1 MEQNILLVDDEEA
14 LRMALGD
21 RLRKEGYTVD
31 CASDGETGFQKAT
44 SMPFDLMILDVMVP
58 GRNGLDL
65 CRDIRLAG
73 QGAPILLLTARS
85 QTVDKIVGLK
95 LGADAYVTKPFDM
108 LELVARVEVL
118 LRRVPA
124 SKSNT
129 QNAHSQRKI
138 PTEHSEV
145 FKSATTVAQGSPIY
159 PITSQDRNLREEL
172 DRRLGSHKD
181 SPQLA
186 EVVPQLRK
194 MLDEEHL
201 SPQTPRELGFLSVAE
216 GVIEFLEEIFDGIR
230 SPRRRR

>member
-14 LRMALGD
+14 LRMILRD
-21 RLRKEGYTVD
+21 RLRKEGYKVD

-44 SMPFDLMILDVMVP
+44 SLPFDLMILDIMLP

-73 QGAPILLLTARS
+73 LGAPILLLTARS
-85 QTVDKIVGLK
+85 ETVDKIVGLK

-108 LELVARVEVL
+108 LELIARVELL
-118 LRRVPA
+118 LRRMPT

-129 QNAHSQRKI
+129 RNADSQGKI
-138 PTEHSEV
+138 PTEHSKV
-145 FKSATTVAQGSPIY
+145 FKSATVA
-159 PITSQDRNLREEL
+159 QDRNLREEL
-172 DRRLGSHKD
+172 DRRLANHKD

-194 MLDEEHL
+194 MLDEEQQ
-201 SPQTPRELGFLSVAE
+201 SPRTPGDLRFLSVAE

-230 SPRRRR
+230 LPRRRR